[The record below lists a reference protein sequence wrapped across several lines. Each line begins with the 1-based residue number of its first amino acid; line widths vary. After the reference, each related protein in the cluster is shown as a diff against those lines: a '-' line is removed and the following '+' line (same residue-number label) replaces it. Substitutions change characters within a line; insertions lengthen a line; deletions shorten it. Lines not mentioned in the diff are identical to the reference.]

1 MQKKANIYAPLEGNN
16 EGWIVEIIDENHVN
30 TGLHYMDWPFSIS
43 AREAL
48 EQFTTVEDFWP
59 DTYMVAVFENDRD
72 KPVLRGK
79 ASDGVVLGYRYA

>member
-1 MQKKANIYAPLEGNN
+1 MQKKANIYSPLGE
-16 EGWIVEIIDENHVN
+16 ESLWIVEIIDENYVN
-30 TGLHYMDWPFSIS
+30 TGLHYMDWPLSIS

-72 KPVLRGK
+72 KPALRGK
-79 ASDGVVLGYRYA
+79 ASDGVVLGFRYA